1 MSEAWQVDSAEPG
14 VMINNITIS
23 IMLLARLPPITI
35 TLIREAFRKRKSHV
49 SFPRGGPTNP
59 AESHTQQ
66 SPPLLTLN
74 HSPNE

>member
-49 SFPRGGPTNP
+49 SSLGEDQPTL
-59 AESHTQQ
+59 
-66 SPPLLTLN
+66 SPTPNN
-74 HSPNE
+74 HHLY

>member
-49 SFPRGGPTNP
+49 SFPREGPTNP
-59 AESHTQQ
+59 ESHTQQ
-66 SPPLLTLN
+66 SPPLLILFY
-74 HSPNE
+74 HKPNE